1 MIASLK
7 SIQHSKTKTSGI
19 ISNER
24 LQQIQYKNCK
34 DSTKTYDQARKKLW
48 YLFLREYPIRFQR
61 QKAIDNYIADFYCA
75 KAKLIIELDGSGHY
89 EPHKILKDRI
99 RTERLE
105 ELDLTV
111 VRFLNSD
118 IDNNFRNVCEYID
131 TFVKNSL
138 PQSASQTAPSS
149 DGAE

>member
-1 MIASLK
+1 MKDYNKSNIKIAKILRK
-7 SIQHSKTKTSGI
+7 HMTKH
-19 ISNER
+19 ER
-24 LQQIQYKNCK
+24 
-34 DSTKTYDQARKKLW
+34 KLW

-89 EPHKILKDRI
+89 EPHQILKDRI

-111 VRFLNSD
+111 IRICNLD
-118 IDNNFRNVCEYID
+118 IDNNFKNVCEYID
-131 TFVKNSL
+131 TLVRDSL

-149 DGAE
+149 EGAE

>member
-1 MIASLK
+1 MKDYNKSNIKIAKILRK
-7 SIQHSKTKTSGI
+7 HMTKH
-19 ISNER
+19 ER
-24 LQQIQYKNCK
+24 
-34 DSTKTYDQARKKLW
+34 KLW

-89 EPHKILKDRI
+89 EPHQILKDRI
-99 RTERLE
+99 RTQRLE

-118 IDNNFRNVCEYID
+118 IDNNFRNVCEYIN
-131 TFVKNSL
+131 TLVKESL
-138 PQSASQTAPSS
+138 LHPTKSGAPSS
-149 DGAE
+149 EGAES

>member
-1 MIASLK
+1 MKDYDKSNIKIAKILRK
-7 SIQHSKTKTSGI
+7 HMTKH
-19 ISNER
+19 ER
-24 LQQIQYKNCK
+24 
-34 DSTKTYDQARKKLW
+34 KLW

-61 QKAIDNYIADFYCA
+61 QKTIDNYIADFYCA

-89 EPHKILKDRI
+89 EPHQILKDRI

-111 VRFLNSD
+111 IRICNLD
-118 IDNNFRNVCEYID
+118 IDNNFKNVCEYID
-131 TFVKNSL
+131 TLVKDSL

-149 DGAE
+149 EGAES

>member
-1 MIASLK
+1 MKDYNKSNIKIAKILRK
-7 SIQHSKTKTSGI
+7 HMTKH
-19 ISNER
+19 ER
-24 LQQIQYKNCK
+24 
-34 DSTKTYDQARKKLW
+34 KLW

-89 EPHKILKDRI
+89 EPHQILKDRI
-99 RTERLE
+99 RTQHLE

-131 TFVKNSL
+131 TLVKESL
-138 PQSASQTAPSS
+138 PRPTE
-149 DGAE
+149 GAES

>member
-1 MIASLK
+1 MKYYNKSNIKIAKILRK
-7 SIQHSKTKTSGI
+7 HMTRC
-19 ISNER
+19 ER
-24 LQQIQYKNCK
+24 
-34 DSTKTYDQARKKLW
+34 KLW
-48 YLFLREYPIRFQR
+48 YLFLRDYPIRFQR

-89 EPHKILKDRI
+89 ELHQILKDRI

-111 VRFLNSD
+111 IRICNLD
-118 IDNNFRNVCEYID
+118 IDNNFKNVCEYID
-131 TFVKNSL
+131 TLVKDSL

-149 DGAE
+149 EGAK

>member
-1 MIASLK
+1 MKDYNKSNIKIAKILRK
-7 SIQHSKTKTSGI
+7 HMTKH
-19 ISNER
+19 ER
-24 LQQIQYKNCK
+24 
-34 DSTKTYDQARKKLW
+34 KLW

-89 EPHKILKDRI
+89 EPHQILKDRI
-99 RTERLE
+99 RTQRLE

-131 TFVKNSL
+131 TLVKESL
-138 PQSASQTAPSS
+138 PHPTKSGAPSS
-149 DGAE
+149 EGAES

>member
-1 MIASLK
+1 M
-7 SIQHSKTKTSGI
+7 TKH
-19 ISNER
+19 ER
-24 LQQIQYKNCK
+24 
-34 DSTKTYDQARKKLW
+34 KLW

-61 QKAIDNYIADFYCA
+61 QKTIDNYIADFYCA

-89 EPHKILKDRI
+89 EPHQILKDRI
-99 RTERLE
+99 RTQRLE

-131 TFVKNSL
+131 TLVKESL
-138 PQSASQTAPSS
+138 LHPTKSGAPSS
-149 DGAE
+149 EGAES